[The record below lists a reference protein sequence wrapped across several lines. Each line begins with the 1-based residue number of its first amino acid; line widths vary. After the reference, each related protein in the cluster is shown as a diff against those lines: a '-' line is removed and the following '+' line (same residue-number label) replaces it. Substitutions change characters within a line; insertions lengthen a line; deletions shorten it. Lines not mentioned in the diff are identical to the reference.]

1 MILRT
6 ERIILTIDPDTFSK
20 LNTGLWV
27 EGCYGVIGSE
37 VLGWVGLD
45 LGICFTLAIIKFKYS
60 LSVVIYNPLL
70 SPNSFHNLVII
81 NMDKHK
87 KVGEYIINLH
97 DVKG

>member
-45 LGICFTLAIIKFKYS
+45 LGICFTLAII
-60 LSVVIYNPLL
+60 
-70 SPNSFHNLVII
+70 
-81 NMDKHK
+81 
-87 KVGEYIINLH
+87 
-97 DVKG
+97 